1 MAELANL
8 IICLT
13 PLQALM
19 ARRLMEQRA
28 PQPFDLLMLCYEDAD
43 NAKFRHYFQVA
54 SAGSRHAEYALI
66 PQSKLRRELGL
77 PRLLRGL
84 DGQYATAFAAS
95 IDNPNVQYVL
105 NKIRF
110 AALETF
116 DDGTG
121 NLIPG
126 SVLYRNSGNCQRHLM
141 NRLRGIRLQ
150 TEDLRRLSQ
159 RHHTLYPGQPNIAA
173 PTVPLDLWA
182 AAGQGLPE
190 NERSEFRQNEHSEF
204 RRNERSELLHGE
216 NGVAN
221 ELGANGR
228 LPEKCGEPAART
240 RRILLGQPLLPN
252 AADNAA
258 LAESLLRRFDIGE
271 YFPHPRETYR
281 VSGARYIAS
290 PLIFEDYL
298 LECLRAEP
306 NTRFEVY
313 HLIST
318 AALNVH
324 AFPRTAVYAVRPAQ
338 PAFQTPAAVR
348 IYEVMAQLGIPIID
362 LEDHT
367 E

>member
-1 MAELANL
+1 MTDLATLPARPQAEANL
-8 IICLT
+8 MICLT

-19 ARRLMEQRA
+19 ARRLMDQYA
-28 PQPFDLLMLCYEDAD
+28 PQAFDLLMLCYEDAD

-54 SAGSRHAEYALI
+54 SQGCRRAHYALI
-66 PQSKLRRELGL
+66 PQSKWRRELGL

-84 DGQYATAFAAS
+84 DKQYATAFAAS

-126 SVLYRNSGNCQRHLM
+126 SVLYRNGGNRQRRLM
-141 NRLRGIRLQ
+141 NRLRGIRWQ
-150 TEDLRRLSQ
+150 TEELRRLSQ

-182 AAGQGLPE
+182 ESQRLPE
-190 NERSEFRQNEHSEF
+190 SEHSELRQNE
-204 RRNERSELLHGE
+204 RNELSQNEHG
-216 NGVAN
+216 
-221 ELGANGR
+221 
-228 LPEKCGEPAART
+228 AAAIRT
-240 RRILLGQPLLPN
+240 RRILLGQPLLPE

-258 LAESLLRRFDIGE
+258 LAESLLRRFNIRE

-281 VSGARYIAS
+281 VSGAEYIVS

-298 LECLRAEP
+298 LESLRSQP
-306 NTRFEVY
+306 DTRFEVY
-313 HLIST
+313 HLVST

-338 PAFQTPAAVR
+338 AVFRQAAAAR

-362 LEDHT
+362 I
-367 E
+367 

>member
-1 MAELANL
+1 MADLANL

-19 ARRLMEQRA
+19 AQRLMAQRA
-28 PQPFDLLMLCYEDAD
+28 EPFDLLMLCYEDAD

-66 PQSKLRRELGL
+66 PQSKWRRELGL
-77 PRLLRGL
+77 PCLLRGL
-84 DGQYATAFAAS
+84 DTEYATAFAAS

-105 NKIRF
+105 NRIRF

-126 SVLYRNSGNCQRHLM
+126 SVLYRNSSNRQRQLM
-141 NRLRGIRLQ
+141 NCLLGIRLQ
-150 TEDLRRLSQ
+150 TEDLRRLSR

-182 AAGQGLPE
+182 IAGQGLPE
-190 NERSEFRQNEHSEF
+190 IGQGGLRQSEGREVLRSENGTVDECGLNE
-204 RRNERSELLHGE
+204 
-216 NGVAN
+216 
-221 ELGANGR
+221 R
-228 LPEKCGEPAART
+228 LPEKNTADVAAANPTPVRT

-258 LAESLLRRFDIGE
+258 LAESLLRRFEIGE

-281 VSGARYIAS
+281 VSGTEYIAS

-298 LECLRAEP
+298 LESLRREP
-306 NTRFEVY
+306 DTRFEVY
-313 HLIST
+313 HLVST

-324 AFPRTAVYAVRPAQ
+324 AFPRTAVYAVRPAEA
-338 PAFQTPAAVR
+338 AFHTPGVAR
-348 IYEVMAQLGIPIID
+348 IYDVMAQLGIPIID
-362 LEDHT
+362 IE
-367 E
+367 

>member
-1 MAELANL
+1 MADLANL

-19 ARRLMEQRA
+19 AQRLMAQRA
-28 PQPFDLLMLCYEDAD
+28 EPFDLLMLCYEDAD

-66 PQSKLRRELGL
+66 PQSKWRRELGL

-84 DGQYATAFAAS
+84 DKEYATAFAAS

-105 NKIRF
+105 NRIRF

-126 SVLYRNSGNCQRHLM
+126 SVLYRNSSNRQRQLM

-150 TEDLRRLSQ
+150 TEDLRRLSR

-182 AAGQGLPE
+182 IAGQGLPE
-190 NERSEFRQNEHSEF
+190 KNT
-204 RRNERSELLHGE
+204 
-216 NGVAN
+216 AN
-221 ELGANGR
+221 AAAANPT
-228 LPEKCGEPAART
+228 PERT
-240 RRILLGQPLLPN
+240 RRILLGQPLLPD
-252 AADNAA
+252 AAANAA
-258 LAESLLRRFDIGE
+258 LAESLLRRFEIGE

-281 VSGARYIAS
+281 VSGAEYIAS

-298 LECLRAEP
+298 LESLRCEP
-306 NTRFEVY
+306 GTRFEVY
-313 HLIST
+313 HLVST

-324 AFPRTAVYAVRPAQ
+324 AFPRTAVYAVRPAEA
-338 PAFQTPAAVR
+338 AFHTPDVAR

-362 LEDHT
+362 IE
-367 E
+367 

>member
-1 MAELANL
+1 MADLANL

-19 ARRLMEQRA
+19 AQRLMAQRA
-28 PQPFDLLMLCYEDAD
+28 EPFDLLMICYEDAD

-66 PQSKLRRELGL
+66 PQSKWRRELGL

-84 DGQYATAFAAS
+84 DKEYATTFAAS

-105 NKIRF
+105 NRIRF

-126 SVLYRNSGNCQRHLM
+126 SVLYRNSSNRQRQLM

-150 TEDLRRLSQ
+150 TEDLRRLSR

-182 AAGQGLPE
+182 IAGQGLPE
-190 NERSEFRQNEHSEF
+190 SGQGGLRQSEGRAVLRSEHGVVDECGLNE
-204 RRNERSELLHGE
+204 
-216 NGVAN
+216 
-221 ELGANGR
+221 R
-228 LPEKCGEPAART
+228 LPEKNTVDVAAANPTPVRT

-258 LAESLLRRFDIGE
+258 LAESLLRRFEIGE

-281 VSGARYIAS
+281 VSGAEYIAS

-298 LECLRAEP
+298 LESLRCEP
-306 NTRFEVY
+306 GTRFEVY
-313 HLIST
+313 HLVST

-324 AFPRTAVYAVRPAQ
+324 AFPRTAVYAVRPAEA
-338 PAFQTPAAVR
+338 AFHTPGVVR

-362 LEDHT
+362 IE
-367 E
+367 

>member
-1 MAELANL
+1 MADLANL

-19 ARRLMEQRA
+19 AQRLMAQRA
-28 PQPFDLLMLCYEDAD
+28 EPFDLLMLCYEDAD

-66 PQSKLRRELGL
+66 PQSKWRRELGL

-84 DGQYATAFAAS
+84 DKEYATAFAAS

-105 NKIRF
+105 NRIRF

-126 SVLYRNSGNCQRHLM
+126 SVLYRNSSNRQRQLM

-150 TEDLRRLSQ
+150 TEDLRRLSR

-182 AAGQGLPE
+182 AAEQGLPE
-190 NERSEFRQNEHSEF
+190 KNMAD
-204 RRNERSELLHGE
+204 
-216 NGVAN
+216 VAA
-221 ELGANGR
+221 AN
-228 LPEKCGEPAART
+228 PTPVRT

-258 LAESLLRRFDIGE
+258 LAESLLRRFEIGE
-271 YFPHPRETYR
+271 YFPHPRETYC
-281 VSGARYIAS
+281 VSGTEYIAS

-298 LECLRAEP
+298 LESLRREP
-306 NTRFEVY
+306 DTRFEVY
-313 HLIST
+313 HLVST

-324 AFPRTAVYAVRPAQ
+324 AFPRTIVYAVRPAEA
-338 PAFQTPAAVR
+338 AFHTPGVVR
-348 IYEVMAQLGIPIID
+348 IYEVMTQLGIPIID
-362 LEDHT
+362 IE
-367 E
+367 

>member
-1 MAELANL
+1 MADLANL

-19 ARRLMEQRA
+19 AQRLMAQRA
-28 PQPFDLLMLCYEDAD
+28 EPFDLLMLCYEDAD

-66 PQSKLRRELGL
+66 PQNKWRRELGL

-84 DGQYATAFAAS
+84 DKEYATAFAAS

-105 NKIRF
+105 NRIRF

-126 SVLYRNSGNCQRHLM
+126 SVLYRNSSNRQRQLM

-150 TEDLRRLSQ
+150 TEDLRRLSR

-173 PTVPLDLWA
+173 PTVPLDLWT

-190 NERSEFRQNEHSEF
+190 GGRSENDVDS
-204 RRNERSELLHGE
+204 S
-216 NGVAN
+216 A
-221 ELGANGR
+221 A
-228 LPEKCGEPAART
+228 PERT

-252 AADNAA
+252 TADNAA
-258 LAESLLRRFDIGE
+258 LAESLLRRFEIGE

-281 VSGARYIAS
+281 VSGAEYIAS

-298 LECLRAEP
+298 LESLHREP
-306 NTRFEVY
+306 AARFEVY
-313 HLIST
+313 HLVST

-324 AFPRTAVYAVRPAQ
+324 AFPRTTVYAVRPAE
-338 PAFQTPAAVR
+338 AVFHTPGVAR

-362 LEDHT
+362 IE
-367 E
+367 

>member
-1 MAELANL
+1 MADLANL

-19 ARRLMEQRA
+19 AQRLMAQRA
-28 PQPFDLLMLCYEDAD
+28 EPFDLLMLCYEDAD

-66 PQSKLRRELGL
+66 PQSKWRRELSL

-84 DGQYATAFAAS
+84 DKEYATAFAAS

-105 NKIRF
+105 NRIRF
-110 AALETF
+110 DALETF

-126 SVLYRNSGNCQRHLM
+126 SVLYRNSSNRQRQLM

-150 TEDLRRLSQ
+150 TEDLRRLSR

-190 NERSEFRQNEHSEF
+190 SGQDGLRQSEGREVLRSENGAVNECGL
-204 RRNERSELLHGE
+204 NE
-216 NGVAN
+216 
-221 ELGANGR
+221 R
-228 LPEKCGEPAART
+228 LPEKNTADVAAANPTPVRT

-258 LAESLLRRFDIGE
+258 LAESLLRRFEIGE

-281 VSGARYIAS
+281 VSGAEHIAS

-298 LECLRAEP
+298 LESLRREP
-306 NTRFEVY
+306 DTRFEVY
-313 HLIST
+313 HLVST
-318 AALNVH
+318 AALNVY
-324 AFPRTAVYAVRPAQ
+324 AFPRTAVYAVRPAEA
-338 PAFQTPAAVR
+338 AFHTPGVVR

-362 LEDHT
+362 IE
-367 E
+367 